1 MWLKSL
7 VGKRKTGKF
16 FFFVTHYINTINDC
30 REVILAF
37 KGHTMETVESQTI
50 LKPFSP
56 EFHFEVQPKYNAK
69 GVHLNGHSFSSL
81 HFLLLLYSSKTEI
94 RFPVNIGITGHVA
107 TTGEVIL

>member
-1 MWLKSL
+1 
-7 VGKRKTGKF
+7 
-16 FFFVTHYINTINDC
+16 
-30 REVILAF
+30 
-37 KGHTMETVESQTI
+37 METVESQTI

-81 HFLLLLYSSKTEI
+81 HFLLLYSSKTEI

>member
-1 MWLKSL
+1 
-7 VGKRKTGKF
+7 
-16 FFFVTHYINTINDC
+16 
-30 REVILAF
+30 
-37 KGHTMETVESQTI
+37 METVESQTI
-50 LKPFSP
+50 LKPFSL

-81 HFLLLLYSSKTEI
+81 HFLPLYSSKTEI